1 MTTSQ
6 VQASERKTMFDGMK
20 VELSER
26 PELTGVVGSFV
37 TILDDELAAIRQQH
51 ADELAQVGATRPVS
65 FVSCAPLI
73 LPPSGPRL
81 PPPHTLPRPMSPCA
95 DPFLGHCSHCCSPST
110 WGATRTVL
118 LLNPMGALDFLR
130 SARWKGEPS
139 EMQNLTRLLENR
151 R

>member
-51 ADELAQVGATRPVS
+51 ADELAQVGATRPVLL
-65 FVSCAPLI
+65 CL
-73 LPPSGPRL
+73 LRPPDPASLWPST
-81 PPPHTLPRPMSPCA
+81 PSPPHTS
-95 DPFLGHCSHCCSPST
+95 SSY
-110 WGATRTVL
+110 V
-118 LLNPMGALDFLR
+118 ALC
-130 SARWKGEPS
+130 
-139 EMQNLTRLLENR
+139 
-151 R
+151 